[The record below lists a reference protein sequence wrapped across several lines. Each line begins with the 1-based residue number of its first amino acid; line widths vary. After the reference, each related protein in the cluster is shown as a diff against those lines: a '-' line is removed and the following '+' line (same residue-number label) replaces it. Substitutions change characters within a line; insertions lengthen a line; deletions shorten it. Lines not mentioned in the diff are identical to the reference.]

1 MVKSSNNQSLTP
13 LAKKGPQDEP
23 AQKPVVPW
31 VNPRLLVF
39 ILFVYYTT
47 MLPLMVQRLHW
58 TPPVLPASSPAETF
72 SEERAMT
79 HVEALAGR
87 LPDRQISMP
96 QLRQAHDYIVRQGEL
111 LAEMAATRGGDVEVK
126 VFRENVSGSV
136 SMDFGG
142 VPFTNAYRELTNI
155 VVTITPRGTAGRRG
169 LLVAA
174 HHDSAVTSPGASDDV
189 SMVAVMLEAARA
201 LISRPP
207 NFLPAVPLVLL
218 FDGAEESICQGGH
231 GFFHSSPH
239 ARGLGAFINLEAMGA
254 GGLPIL
260 FQHTGAWTVAAWA
273 KGAKTAHG
281 ARIAQDIFDTGI
293 IPGDT
298 DYRMFSARHFGSLP
312 GLDIAFIRDS
322 KAYHSH
328 LDSVDRL
335 RKGVMQDMGEALLG
349 GLMSMAET
357 LAADVDGRLLS
368 PKALRERSVYFD
380 LIGCGM
386 ITYPDH
392 MASLL
397 HTAPL
402 AMFVMLPL
410 ASVAGG
416 HTAAGVMLR
425 MMAAAGRAIV
435 ALISAVLAPALLGI
449 LMVWISGVAMSWYAR
464 HWLAYAIFLPISV
477 AAAVR
482 PWIRLREESLERRP
496 LQQGHYVAC
505 QVYGIGLV
513 LSALAAGLCLAGLQG
528 FSQVLAMGGFLS
540 YAVGSL
546 LDNGAATFGFG
557 ALAGVLAVATV
568 PLAVMGAILGTFLD
582 VMMERMSLTGHH
594 SIFLADGIIGV
605 LTGCAVLGYSCC
617 CLLPLFGYALGA
629 LWDGSSSTGSSTGS
643 SNGGSTRRGANNGSG
658 GGRMWRRLLLSVLVA
673 ISMAMAIWSSTA
685 RVPYDLDNPRR
696 ITITHLHETGS
707 WVPEDDAFP
716 ASSSSAMSAA
726 MAAAAVHPAAAATSA
741 GVQEPP
747 PSPEEERRV
756 LASQLEPK
764 PDVTAKLV
772 LGIADSNPWSQL
784 FPDAAAAA
792 AALPIV
798 RQGAAVR
805 YSDLGHEYAS
815 LHPLERLLG
824 KMVLEAEPAAQPPVA
839 VPPYVRKL
847 YEETREIVVADG
859 NASSS
864 SKDEK
869 PLNLRTTRVVHLRIF
884 SEAHCWGMLNF
895 TTAAPLRAWSLPSA
909 PVAAAVPS
917 SRSYNGSG
925 RTPRDASG
933 NSRRRRRVPFFTHM
947 VRFSHEAT
955 SPFWDIWVELDAAS
969 GTGIADNE
977 VDPWVIV
984 ELSATYLPMT
994 AELRAVRDA
1003 LPNWVTPTWIG
1014 TTFHSSYKF

>member
-1 MVKSSNNQSLTP
+1 MFNNSNAECLTP
-13 LAKKGPQDEP
+13 LARKGPHDEP
-23 AQKPVVPW
+23 AKKSVVPW
-31 VNPRLLVF
+31 ANPRLLVF
-39 ILFVYYTT
+39 ILFVYYAA
-47 MLPLMVQRLHW
+47 MLPLMIQRLHW
-58 TPPVLPASSPAETF
+58 TPPALPASSPAESF
-72 SEERAMT
+72 SEERAMR

-96 QLRQAHDYIVRQGEL
+96 QLRQAHDYIVRQGSL
-111 LAEMAATRGGDVEVK
+111 LAEMAAARGGDVEVK

-136 SMDFGG
+136 AMDFGG

-155 VVTITPRGTAGRRG
+155 VVTITPGGTEGRRG

-201 LISRPP
+201 LLSRPSR
-207 NFLPAVPLVLL
+207 FLPAVPLVLL

-231 GFFHSSPH
+231 GFFNSSPH
-239 ARGLGAFINLEAMGA
+239 ARGLGAFINLEAMGS

-328 LDSVDRL
+328 LDSVARL
-335 RKGVMQDMGEALLG
+335 RKGAMQDMGEALLG
-349 GLMSMAET
+349 GLMSMAEA
-357 LAADVDGRLLS
+357 LAADVDGRLLT
-368 PKALRERSVYFD
+368 PKALKERSVYFD
-380 LIGCGM
+380 LMGCGM

-392 MASLL
+392 LASLL

-402 AMFVMLPL
+402 AMFMMLPL

-416 HTAAGVMLR
+416 HTAAGVMTR
-425 MMAAAGRAIV
+425 MLSAAGRAIV
-435 ALISAVLAPALLGI
+435 ALTSALMAPAFLGI
-449 LMVWISGVAMSWYAR
+449 LMVWSSGVAMSWYAQHR
-464 HWLAYAIFLPISV
+464 LAYAIFLPISV

-482 PWIRLREESLERRP
+482 PWIRLREESLEQRP

-513 LSALAAGLCLAGLQG
+513 LSALATGLCFAGFQG

-546 LDNGAATFGFG
+546 LDNGAATFSPG

-568 PLAVMGAILGTFLD
+568 PLVVMGAILGTFLD

-594 SIFLADGIIGV
+594 SVFLADSIIGV

-617 CLLPLFGYALGA
+617 CLLPLLGYALGG
-629 LWDGSSSTGSSTGS
+629 LWDGSSSTGC
-643 SNGGSTRRGANNGSG
+643 SNGRSPGRSSSG
-658 GGRMWRRLLLSVLVA
+658 GGESRLWRRLLLTALVA
-673 ISMAMAIWSSTA
+673 TSLAMAIWSSTA
-685 RVPYDLDNPRR
+685 TVPYNADNPRR

-716 ASSSSAMSAA
+716 ASSAVAMSAA
-726 MAAAAVHPAAAATSA
+726 MAAAAVHPAAGPTSMD
-741 GVQEPP
+741 VQEPP

-756 LASQLEPK
+756 LSSQLQPIPK
-764 PDVTAKLV
+764 IVAKLA

-784 FPDAAAAA
+784 FPDAAAAV
-792 AALPIV
+792 AALPIA
-798 RQGAAVR
+798 RQGSAVR
-805 YSDLGHEYAS
+805 YGDLGHEYAS

-824 KMVLEAEPAAQPPVA
+824 KIVLEAEPAAQPPIA

-847 YEETREIVVADG
+847 YEETREIMVADG
-859 NASSS
+859 KASPSS
-864 SKDEK
+864 NDAKTADR
-869 PLNLRTTRVVHLRIF
+869 RTTRVVHIRIF

-895 TTAAPLRAWSLPSA
+895 TTAAPLHAWSLPSA
-909 PVAAAVPS
+909 PVAA
-917 SRSYNGSG
+917 SYNGKG
-925 RTPRDASG
+925 RATPDTSG
-933 NSRRRRRVPFFTHM
+933 NSRSRRRMQYYTYM

-955 SPFWDIWVELDAAS
+955 SPFWDLWIELDASHAA
-969 GTGIADNE
+969 GTATDGNKI
-977 VDPWVIV
+977 DPWVIV
-984 ELSATYLPMT
+984 ELSATYLHLT

-1003 LPNWVTPTWIG
+1003 FPDWVTPTWIG
-1014 TTFHSSYKF
+1014 TTFHSSHKL